1 MKFTALGASNAITK
15 VVRWRT
21 EESEMWSMC
30 VLT

>member
-21 EESEMWSMC
+21 EESEKKMNDI
-30 VLT
+30 